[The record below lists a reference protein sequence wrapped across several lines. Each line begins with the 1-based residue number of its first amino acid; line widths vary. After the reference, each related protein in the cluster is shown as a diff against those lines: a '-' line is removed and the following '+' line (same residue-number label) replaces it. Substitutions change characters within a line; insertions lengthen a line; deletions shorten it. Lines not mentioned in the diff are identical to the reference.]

1 MQAVQDTHP
10 FFINSPSTVSRRGL
24 PLVSGR
30 KMVRAP
36 EIAHARA
43 IIKYGI
49 AVQMLDCK
57 FHGSYNLGWTEMDGA
72 G

>member
-1 MQAVQDTHP
+1 
-10 FFINSPSTVSRRGL
+10 
-24 PLVSGR
+24 
-30 KMVRAP
+30 MVRAP

-72 G
+72 GWGLYLVSKPVAFPKLYEALK